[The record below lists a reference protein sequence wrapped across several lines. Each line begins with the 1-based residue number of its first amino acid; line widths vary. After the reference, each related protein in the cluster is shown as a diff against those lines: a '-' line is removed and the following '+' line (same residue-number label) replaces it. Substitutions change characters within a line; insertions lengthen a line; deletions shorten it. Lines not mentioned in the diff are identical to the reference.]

1 MNHPRLTAAANR
13 GDAQAIAALIQAALP
28 PGNNSQARLHDRV
41 LEVILTATHRL
52 NQEQTLMAIADVLRS
67 LKLNL
72 TQIQIEAFIRHE
84 TSPIWREVIDFSP
97 RSTSHQSSPAIDRT
111 PAIQAPPGRS
121 RAGVPTWLAEKPNFH
136 TYRRLLEQ
144 HFDVMRLGL
153 LLPFMLY
160 AVFFAKH
167 YNVSDFINDPPAM
180 MRFIHGVNLIFHEA
194 GHILFMPFGR
204 FMTILGGSLN
214 QILIPA
220 VIAGY
225 FFFKGQKYSGAI
237 TLFWV
242 GENFWDVSIY
252 ASDGRDAILPLLGGG
267 DTDSHD
273 WLNLL
278 SMMGITAH
286 AQLVGSLIYGVGTLI
301 YIAAIGLTIY
311 FSQKQLID
319 RVRG

>member
-1 MNHPRLTAAANR
+1 MTHPRLTAAANR

-28 PGNNSQARLHDRV
+28 AGNRTNARLQNQV

-72 TQIQIEAFIRHE
+72 HQIQIEAFLRHE
-84 TSPIWREVIDFSP
+84 TSPIWREVIDFAP
-97 RSTSHQSSPAIDRT
+97 RSHSVIDRAT
-111 PAIQAPPGRS
+111 PHAQRNTRQS
-121 RAGVPTWLAEKPNFH
+121 AGIPTWLAEKPNFH
-136 TYRRLLEQ
+136 TYRRLLEEN
-144 HFDVMRLGL
+144 FDVMRLGL
-153 LLPFMLY
+153 LLPFVLY
-160 AVFFAKH
+160 ALFFAKH
-167 YNVSDFINDPPAM
+167 YNVSDFINDQPGIM
-180 MRFIHGVNLIFHEA
+180 QFLHGVNLIFHEA

-214 QILIPA
+214 QILIPTI
-220 VIAGY
+220 IAGY
-225 FFFKGQKYSGAI
+225 FFFKGQRYSGAI

-267 DTDSHD
+267 DSDSHD

-311 FSQKQLID
+311 FSQRQLID

>member
-1 MNHPRLTAAANR
+1 MTHPRLTAAANH

-28 PGNNSQARLHDRV
+28 TGNRTNARLQNQV

-72 TQIQIEAFIRHE
+72 HQIQIEAFLRHE
-84 TSPIWREVIDFSP
+84 TSPIWREVIDFAP
-97 RSTSHQSSPAIDRT
+97 RSHSVIDRHKPHT
-111 PAIQAPPGRS
+111 PKTTKS
-121 RAGVPTWLAEKPNFH
+121 SAGIPAWLAEKPNFH
-136 TYRRLLEQ
+136 TYRRLLAEN
-144 HFDVMRLGL
+144 FDVMRLGL
-153 LLPFMLY
+153 LLPFVLY

-167 YNVSDFINDPPAM
+167 YNVSDFINDQPAI
-180 MRFIHGVNLIFHEA
+180 MRFLHGVNLIFHEA

-214 QILIPA
+214 QILIPT

-252 ASDGRDAILPLLGGG
+252 ASDGRNAILPLLGGA
-267 DTDSHD
+267 DADSHD

-311 FSQKQLID
+311 FSRKSVTD
-319 RVRG
+319 RSHTSPSY

>member
-1 MNHPRLTAAANR
+1 MTHPRLTAAANR

-28 PGNNSQARLHDRV
+28 TGNRTNARFQNQV

-52 NQEQTLMAIADVLRS
+52 NPEQTLMTIADVLRS
-67 LKLNL
+67 LQLNL
-72 TQIQIEAFIRHE
+72 HQIQIEAFIRHE
-84 TSPIWREVIDFSP
+84 TAPIWREVIDFAP
-97 RSTSHQSSPAIDRT
+97 RSGSHPASRIMPNRAAPGI
-111 PAIQAPPGRS
+111 PA
-121 RAGVPTWLAEKPNFH
+121 WLAEKPNFH

-153 LLPFMLY
+153 LLPFVLY
-160 AVFFAKH
+160 GVLFAKH

-225 FFFKGQKYSGAI
+225 FCFKGQKYSGAI

-252 ASDGRDAILPLLGGG
+252 ASDGRDAILPLLGGA
-267 DTDSHD
+267 DADSHD

-278 SMMGITAH
+278 SMMGMTAH
-286 AQLVGSLIYGVGTLI
+286 AQWVGSLIYGLGTLI

-311 FSQKQLID
+311 FSQKRLVD

>member
-1 MNHPRLTAAANR
+1 MTHPRLTAAANR

-28 PGNNSQARLHDRV
+28 TGNRTNARLQNQV

-52 NQEQTLMAIADVLRS
+52 NQEQTLIAIADVLRS

-72 TQIQIEAFIRHE
+72 HQIQIEAFLRHE
-84 TSPIWREVIDFSP
+84 TSPIWREVIDFAP
-97 RSTSHQSSPAIDRT
+97 RSHSVSDRGNPQSPT
-111 PAIQAPPGRS
+111 PT
-121 RAGVPTWLAEKPNFH
+121 RASAGIPTWLAEKPNFH
-136 TYRRLLEQ
+136 TYRRLLAEN
-144 HFDVMRLGL
+144 FDVMRLGL
-153 LLPFMLY
+153 LLPFVLY

-167 YNVSDFINDPPAM
+167 YNVSDFINDQPAIM
-180 MRFIHGVNLIFHEA
+180 KFLHGVNLIFHEA

-214 QILIPA
+214 QILIPTI
-220 VIAGY
+220 IAGY
-225 FFFKGQKYSGAI
+225 FFFKGQRYSGAI

-252 ASDGRDAILPLLGGG
+252 ASDGRDAILPLLGGA
-267 DTDSHD
+267 DSDSHD

-311 FSQKQLID
+311 FSQRQLID

>member
-28 PGNNSQARLHDRV
+28 TGNRTIARLHDRT
-41 LEVILTATHRL
+41 LELLLTAPHRL
-52 NQEQTLMAIADVLRS
+52 NQEQTLIGVADVLRS
-67 LKLNL
+67 LNLKLHA
-72 TQIQIEAFIRHE
+72 IQIEAYIRHE
-84 TSPIWREVIDFSP
+84 TSPIWREVIDFAP
-97 RSTSHQSSPAIDRT
+97 RSHQSAPTDRT
-111 PAIQAPPGRS
+111 PSIQPPPGRS
-121 RAGVPTWLAEKPNFH
+121 RAGVPAWLAEKPNFH

-144 HFDVMRLGL
+144 HFDVLRLGL

-160 AVFFAKH
+160 AMFFAKH
-167 YNVSDFINDPPAM
+167 YNVSDFINDPPAI

-252 ASDGRDAILPLLGGG
+252 ASDGQDAILPLLGGG

-301 YIAAIGLTIY
+301 YITAIGLTIY